1 MENKELEAVTF
12 NDIDYAILDEIDN
25 FIYTV
30 NVNNANDIKIFKTKI
45 EEDNEI
51 LEELSEEEQSVALV
65 KFYEKHKDLV
75 SINE

>member
-45 EEDNEI
+45 EEDNEK

-75 SINE
+75 STNE

>member
-45 EEDNEI
+45 EEDSEV

-75 SINE
+75 STNE